1 MRAWAILLGGL
12 LVWAAHFF
20 LLYAIGEFAR
30 DGAMAR
36 IAIGLLT
43 IACLAAEFV
52 ILALCL
58 KRPRDGFGQWQ
69 RQVGAL
75 GAALGGIAIVWQALP
90 SLF

>member
-30 DGAMAR
+30 DAIMAR

-43 IACLAAEFV
+43 IACLAAELI
-52 ILALCL
+52 ILAVCL

-75 GAALGGIAIVWQALP
+75 GAALGGIAIVWQGLP